1 MEGVFAPK
9 TPIST
14 ANRSKPRALF
24 GIILTCLN
32 RELVFLL
39 PKVKKREYFEFAWA
53 HLAPKVIDSNGSHI
67 GEGRIAYALH
77 SVQTVWNRKKTFYQ
91 KLDLLDESTNIFYYK
106 RYSRKKPV
114 NIYLVPNK
122 FSGTL

>member
-1 MEGVFAPK
+1 MWRAYSDKVRAYRIRPPPCRGRIRAK

-77 SVQTVWNRKKTFYQ
+77 SVQTVKK
-91 KLDLLDESTNIFYYK
+91 EPGNECC
-106 RYSRKKPV
+106 KKA
-114 NIYLVPNK
+114 K
-122 FSGTL
+122 HFKH

>member
-14 ANRSKPRALF
+14 ANHSKPRALF

-67 GEGRIAYALH
+67 GEGRIRYVLH
-77 SVQTVWNRKKTFYQ
+77 SVQTVHMLRQF
-91 KLDLLDESTNIFYYK
+91 F
-106 RYSRKKPV
+106 
-114 NIYLVPNK
+114 LVVIINGHNAI
-122 FSGTL
+122 SL

>member
-77 SVQTVWNRKKTFYQ
+77 SVQTVNKHKSIILPWNRTHTKIARDFFQSY
-91 KLDLLDESTNIFYYK
+91 
-106 RYSRKKPV
+106 
-114 NIYLVPNK
+114 
-122 FSGTL
+122 

>member
-39 PKVKKREYFEFAWA
+39 PKVKKREYFEFAWT

-77 SVQTVWNRKKTFYQ
+77 SVQTVSMALLVNRLYIY
-91 KLDLLDESTNIFYYK
+91 IF
-106 RYSRKKPV
+106 P
-114 NIYLVPNK
+114 L
-122 FSGTL
+122 

>member
-1 MEGVFAPK
+1 M
-9 TPIST
+9 PIST
-14 ANRSKPRALF
+14 ENRSKPRALF

-77 SVQTVWNRKKTFYQ
+77 SVQTVN
-91 KLDLLDESTNIFYYK
+91 LSHSDLS
-106 RYSRKKPV
+106 
-114 NIYLVPNK
+114 LVAAI
-122 FSGTL
+122 LHIEV

>member
-1 MEGVFAPK
+1 MCRGRIPIRGGPGGRIEYALYHVEGVLAPK

-14 ANRSKPRALF
+14 ANRSKSRVLF

-53 HLAPKVIDSNGSHI
+53 HWALKVIDSNGSHI

-77 SVQTVWNRKKTFYQ
+77 SVQTVNSCVEVT
-91 KLDLLDESTNIFYYK
+91 DLHYK
-106 RYSRKKPV
+106 VV
-114 NIYLVPNK
+114 NL
-122 FSGTL
+122 